1 MVDDNHCRPV
11 WAEHCMYLEPC
22 TGKTQ
27 VVYFTYE
34 PPGRFISK
42 IRNLW
47 FLDLLYLY
55 TCTLFLLNSCKLL
68 SLHQHPQHSKYNNY
82 MKFEN

>member
-1 MVDDNHCRPV
+1 M
-11 WAEHCMYLEPC
+11 LEPC
-22 TGKTQ
+22 SAKTQ

-47 FLDLLYLY
+47 FLNLLYLY

-68 SLHQHPQHSKYNNY
+68 SLHRHPQQFKYNND
-82 MKFEN
+82 MKFSKLNARSKLVRHLGLGI